1 MKSKSCEKS
10 RGAGVPSTTALT
22 AETTNLAPAE
32 PLAQAAE
39 SDTAL
44 CRHIDAAGRRCN
56 MLVMSAASD
65 LCAYHAQRRL
75 QTQRGSET
83 AAAELLAC
91 GTDFHDAESVN
102 RFLGTLVRQLTLKRI
117 PRRDAVTL
125 AYICQLLLNSLGA
138 GYREEALR
146 LEEQRVLAL
155 EAQRRPSQIIW
166 DIPGPPYE
174 PPDPLKPLSRKKR
187 APTQAVAHKVSVSIS
202 IYSLPAKPDGSRGSC
217 AIFGVA
223 APHRGTPFSAVLQ
236 FGGELARADASFQL
250 TEDHTQ

>member
-10 RGAGVPSTTALT
+10 RGAGVPSITTLT

-32 PLAQAAE
+32 PQAQAAE

-44 CRHIDAAGRRCN
+44 CRHIDTAGRRCN

-75 QTQRGSET
+75 QAQRGSET
-83 AAAELLAC
+83 AASELLAC
-91 GTDFHDAESVN
+91 VSDFSDAASVN
-102 RFLGTLVRQLTLKRI
+102 RFLGNLVKQVTLKRI

-138 GYREEALR
+138 INREECMR
-146 LEEQRVLAL
+146 LEEARFQELQ
-155 EAQRRPSQIIW
+155 AQKRPPRIIW

-174 PPDPLKPLSRKKR
+174 PPDPLEAALAKK
-187 APTQAVAHKVSVSIS
+187 ASN
-202 IYSLPAKPDGSRGSC
+202 
-217 AIFGVA
+217 
-223 APHRGTPFSAVLQ
+223 
-236 FGGELARADASFQL
+236 DASSR
-250 TEDHTQ
+250 T

>member
-1 MKSKSCEKS
+1 MKSKSCEKT
-10 RGAGVPSTTALT
+10 RGAGVPSTTTLS
-22 AETTNLAPAE
+22 AETANLASAE
-32 PLAQAAE
+32 SQAQAAE

-44 CRHIDAAGRRCN
+44 CRHIDAAGRRCH

-65 LCAYHAQRRL
+65 LCAYHSQRRL
-75 QTQRGSET
+75 QAQRGSET

-146 LEEQRVLAL
+146 LEEQRVQAL
-155 EAQRRPSQIIW
+155 EAQRRPPQIIW

-174 PPDPLKPLSRKKR
+174 PPDPHEAALAKK
-187 APTQAVAHKVSVSIS
+187 ASN
-202 IYSLPAKPDGSRGSC
+202 
-217 AIFGVA
+217 
-223 APHRGTPFSAVLQ
+223 
-236 FGGELARADASFQL
+236 DANDR
-250 TEDHTQ
+250 T